1 MTPMRR
7 LLAVLLL
14 ALTAAIA
21 TAGCESTFD
30 KAAKLRAEQGTIAE
44 VEAVDIAQTEGI
56 TAETLAIIPSADGL
70 MAAGVVQITSTGP
83 GLLWAPIEVKLLDA
97 SGAEVGTNNVLGA
110 DPTLI
115 HLPSLAQGE
124 QALYVNDQISISGTP
139 VEAKVTVAGT
149 PVTAPL
155 LPGLTITNPIVTED
169 PSFGTTWTATV
180 TNDTEVR
187 QEQVIVQAVL
197 RDGKTITSAGIAIVP
212 GLDPGAS
219 ADVQGFFIGSNKG
232 ELEVFA
238 PAGNAA
244 DGTGAPAPEQAGD
257 ATVSTQ

>member
-1 MTPMRR
+1 MRR
-7 LLAVLLL
+7 LLPALILVLV
-14 ALTAAIA
+14 AAIA

-44 VEAVDIAQTEGI
+44 VEAVDVEQTQGI

-70 MAAGVVQITSTGP
+70 MAAVVIEVSSTGP
-83 GLLWAPIEVKLLDA
+83 GLLWAPIEVKLLDSA
-97 SGAEVGTNNVLGA
+97 GNEVGTNNVPGA

-124 QALYVNDQISISGTP
+124 KALYVNDQIAITGTP
-139 VEAKVTVAGT
+139 TEAKVTVAGA

-155 LPGLTITNPIVTED
+155 LPGLVVTNQVVTED

-180 TNDTEVR
+180 TNNTEAR
-187 QEQVIVQAVL
+187 QQQVIVQAIL
-197 RDGKTITSAGIAIVP
+197 RDGKTITSAGIAIVA

-219 ADVQGFFIGSNKG
+219 AEVQGFFLGTNKG

-244 DGTGAPAPEQAGD
+244 DGSGAPSPEQAGD
-257 ATVSTQ
+257 ATVSMG

>member
-1 MTPMRR
+1 MRR
-7 LLAVLLL
+7 LRPLSALLL
-14 ALTAAIA
+14 LLVAAIA

-44 VEAVDIAQTEGI
+44 VEAVDMAQTEGI

-70 MAAGVVQITSTGP
+70 MAAVVVQITSTGP

-97 SGAEVGTNNVLGA
+97 SGAEVGTNNVPGA

-115 HLPSLAQGE
+115 HLPSLAEGE
-124 QALYVNDQISISGTP
+124 QALYVNDQIAITGTP
-139 VEAKVTVAGT
+139 TEAKITVAGT

-155 LPGLTITNPIVTED
+155 LPGLAVTNQVVTED

-180 TNDTEVR
+180 TNDTAVR
-187 QEQVIVQAVL
+187 QEQVIVQAIL
-197 RDGKTITSAGIAIVP
+197 RDGDTITSAGIAIVA

-244 DGTGAPAPEQAGD
+244 DGSGAPSPEQAGD
-257 ATVSTQ
+257 ATVSMQ